1 MYHACIHSIGAGAL
15 PRRVQGQPEP
25 RRRRCFQRRGRPLL
39 RRVCGVTTCGSCLCS
54 APMHSLSSSGRICS
68 PLAAVL
74 SSSSSTHHYPLFF
87 ALRWQDG
94 EKSGRG
100 AYKWAADGRVYRGE
114 WRHNKANGV
123 GLLTRPSKPLQSSS
137 SSPRSPKLS
146 STEVPFLFTLAIVRP
161 YANTSASKPLSLLFL
176 PFQMW
181 LHLNL

>member
-1 MYHACIHSIGAGAL
+1 MLSTTRATVTSAGVWSFNL
-15 PRRVQGQPEP
+15 WVLSLQ
-25 RRRRCFQRRGRPLL
+25 CTRPCTLF
-39 RRVCGVTTCGSCLCS
+39 
-54 APMHSLSSSGRICS
+54 LSSSGLICS
-68 PLAAVL
+68 PFAAVL
-74 SSSSSTHHYPLFF
+74 SALSSTHQYPLFF